1 MFVAAKPSRTATA
14 ALALV
19 VAILVGPFA
28 LAAAALPGATPESN
42 FRDAMAGFAC
52 GTGPFVYTVTADITF
67 SSTGDPVYACDDDLT
82 IQSSAGNHFSVD
94 GSGVANTRFLDA
106 SASAGTLTIKDLTV
120 AGFSASATADGTTVA
135 GGAITAGGAVT
146 IEDSTFTANAVS
158 TTGDSD
164 VARGGA
170 VYAAGALTVSG
181 STVSNNSAT
190 VNGGDSNL
198 AEGGAFYSDY
208 SVTDTGSSFT
218 SNSVS
223 TVGCTTSS
231 AVGGAIAS
239 VAGGPTAVDLTDSS
253 FDGNHG
259 NADTESHGGA
269 VYAHGE
275 SYATGATFTNNT
287 TTVTGPTGLAT
298 GGAIAIP
305 NSRVDVRESAF
316 TGNSATATG
325 SAFAE
330 AHGGAISAYGDSYVV
345 DSTFTSNSVAGSA
358 GGFGATV
365 SGGAIYGVQSFSIF
379 RSLLQG
385 NTANSSGSAVTSV
398 EGGAIA
404 THDTLTAY
412 NVTATGNVASSSV
425 ADTTTGGAFSAHRA
439 NIAFSVMT
447 DNSAELG
454 SQTEGFDGL
463 VLASVFT
470 HAATG
475 ADNCYF
481 SNSTVSSG
489 YNFDDDESCAATTG
503 TDIGNGA
510 DPMLGALADNGG
522 PTLTMQ
528 PQAGSP
534 LIDTVPSGVCPL
546 LLLNY
551 TEHQTDARGVSRSAA
566 DCDTGAVETLPD
578 QTFDIVTPA
587 GTIHGIVSNASGVSG
602 AAYVDP
608 ATLTPTAPTN
618 TVLPFGAITFDVSVP
633 VDGWS
638 VTVALDL
645 PTAVTEFWK
654 YQGGSWFEVP
664 GATFAGTTVTYDLT
678 DGGTGDADA
687 TANSTIT
694 DPAAPGV
701 GLSFTG

>member
-1 MFVAAKPSRTATA
+1 MSPTAARRRVAATIVAAVAALVLGPLSLGAHASPATA
-14 ALALV
+14 EAD
-19 VAILVGPFA
+19 FRTA
-28 LAAAALPGATPESN
+28 LAALTCDGSPDVLEIPE
-42 FRDAMAGFAC
+42 D
-52 GTGPFVYTVTADITF
+52 VTF
-67 SSTGDPVYACDDDLT
+67 STGGDPVYACDDDLT
-82 IQSSAGNHFSVD
+82 IQSTAGNHFTVD
-94 GSGVANTRFLDA
+94 GSGVAGTRFLDA
-106 SASAGTLTIKDLTV
+106 SASSGTLTVRDLTV
-120 AGFSASATADGTTVA
+120 TGFSVSATADSTTVA
-135 GGAITAGGAVT
+135 GGAITAGGPVT
-146 IEDSTFTANAVS
+146 VEDSTFTGNAVS
-158 TTGDSD
+158 TTGDDD

-170 VYAAGALTVSG
+170 IYAAGALTVSG
-181 STVSNNSAT
+181 SIVSNNSAT

-198 AEGGAFYSDY
+198 AEGGAFFSDY
-208 SVTDTGSSFT
+208 SVTDTSSSFT

-223 TVGCTTSS
+223 AVGCTTSS

-239 VAGGPTAVDLTDSS
+239 VAGGPTAVDLTESS
-253 FDGNHG
+253 FDGNYG

-305 NSRVDVRESAF
+305 NARGEIRESAF

-345 DSTFTSNSVAGSA
+345 DSAFTNNSVAGSA

-365 SGGAIYGVQSFSIF
+365 SGGAIYGVQSLSIF

-385 NTANSSGSAVTSV
+385 NSANSSGSAVNSV

-404 THDTLTAY
+404 AHDTLTAY

-439 NIAFSVMT
+439 NIAFSVLT

-454 SQTEGFDGL
+454 SQAEGFDGL

-470 HAATG
+470 HATAG

-489 YNFDDDESCAATTG
+489 YNFDDDESCAATSG

-534 LIDTVPSGVCPL
+534 LIDTVPSGICPF

-587 GTIHGIVSNASGVSG
+587 GTIHGTVSNSTGVSG

-608 ATLTPTAPTN
+608 ATLTPAAPAG
-618 TVLPFGAITFDVSVP
+618 VSLPFGAFTFTVAVP
-633 VDGWS
+633 LDGWT
-638 VTVALDL
+638 VTVVLDL
-645 PTAVTEFWK
+645 PSPTNQFWK
-654 YQGGSWFEVP
+654 YQSGTWTQVS
-664 GATFAGTTVTYDLT
+664 GATISGTQITYDLT
-678 DGGTGDADA
+678 DGGTGDGDL
-687 TANSTIT
+687 TENSTIV
-694 DPAAPGV
+694 DPAAAGR
-701 GLSFTG
+701 GAAFTG